1 MYCNGAIMEN
11 WICEFCGLK
20 LKNVTLPVR
29 HRCRSRGLG
38 DTVAKVLSTVGVKK
52 KEGCGC
58 AGRQEMLNN
67 LIPYKKGAESSSDN
81 PTPSDEM

>member
-1 MYCNGAIMEN
+1 MLEE
-11 WICEFCGLK
+11 WTCEYCGLH
-20 LKNVTLPVR
+20 LKNVLPPVR
-29 HRCRSRGLG
+29 HNCKSRGLG

-58 AGRQEMLNN
+58 AGRQEKLNN
-67 LIPYKKGAESSSDN
+67 LFPYKNGAESSSDN